1 MSRLALVTGATGAI
15 GPTLVEELLA
25 AGWRVRVL
33 VRVGYDRHAGNDAV
47 ELAAGDITDASAVER
62 ATRGADA
69 VFHLAAKLHIENPG
83 PELAPEYERVN
94 VHGTRNVVIA
104 ARKHGA
110 RVVFFSTIAVYG
122 YGEQCV
128 ITDETEPHPETL
140 YAKTKLAA
148 EELVLD
154 AGGTVLRLGA
164 VYGPRVKGNYRTL
177 LDLLARGRWVNIGKG
192 ENRRTLVFERDVAAA
207 ALAVATHPKAA
218 GRTYNV
224 TDGASHTVAEIV
236 AAISE
241 ALGRRPPR
249 LRIPVWLARIAATL
263 LRRRATLDKYLEE
276 VIVTSARI
284 QQEIGFTPKW
294 SLREGWR
301 ETVSAEMLAERRRP
315 GG

>member
-33 VRVGYDRHAGNDAV
+33 VRAALDRKDVEIAV
-47 ELAAGDITDASAVER
+47 GDITDAAAVDR
-62 ATRGADA
+62 AMHGVDV
-69 VFHLAAKLHIENPG
+69 VFHLAALLHIENPG
-83 PELAPEYERVN
+83 PELAPEYERIN
-94 VHGTRNVVIA
+94 VGGTRNVVEA
-104 ARKHGA
+104 ARRAGA

-122 YGEQCV
+122 YSRRGV
-128 ITDETEPHPETL
+128 ITDETEPRPETY

-148 EELVLD
+148 EELALR
-154 AGGTVLRLGA
+154 AGGTVLRLAA

-177 LDLLARGRWVNIGKG
+177 LSAIRGGRWVNIGKG
-192 ENRRTLVFERDVAAA
+192 ANRRTLVFERDVVAA
-207 ALAVATHPKAA
+207 ALAVAAHPKAA

-224 TDGASHTVAEIV
+224 TDGESHTIAEII

-241 ALGRRPPR
+241 ALGRKPPK
-249 LRIPVWLARIAATL
+249 LRIPVALARALAMLIGRQATIE
-263 LRRRATLDKYLEE
+263 KYLEE

-294 SLREGWR
+294 NLREGWH
-301 ETVSAEMLAERRRP
+301 ETMRIVGNL
-315 GG
+315 

>member
-1 MSRLALVTGATGAI
+1 MSKLALVTGATGAI

-33 VRVGYDRHAGNDAV
+33 VRVGFERTDV
-47 ELAAGDITDASAVER
+47 EIAAGDITDRSAVDR
-62 ATRGADA
+62 AMRGVDV

-94 VHGTRNVVIA
+94 VGGTRNVVMA
-104 ARKHGA
+104 ARKYGT
-110 RVVFFSTIAVYG
+110 RIVFFSTIAVYG
-122 YGEQCV
+122 YSERRV
-128 ITDETEPHPETL
+128 ITDETEPRPETM

-148 EELVLD
+148 EELVLA

-164 VYGPRVKGNYRTL
+164 VYGARVKGNYRTL
-177 LDLLARGRWVNIGKG
+177 LNAISRGRWINVGKG
-192 ENRRTLVFERDVAAA
+192 ANRRTLVFERDVAAA
-207 ALAVATHPKAA
+207 AVAVAGHPNAA

-224 TDGASHTVAEIV
+224 TDGESHTVAEII

-249 LRIPVWLARIAATL
+249 LRIPVWLARLAGTL
-263 LRRRATLDKYLEE
+263 LGRRAAVDKYLEE
-276 VIVTSARI
+276 VIVTSVRI

-294 SLREGWR
+294 NLRAGWR
-301 ETVSAEMLAERRRP
+301 ETVGRE
-315 GG
+315 